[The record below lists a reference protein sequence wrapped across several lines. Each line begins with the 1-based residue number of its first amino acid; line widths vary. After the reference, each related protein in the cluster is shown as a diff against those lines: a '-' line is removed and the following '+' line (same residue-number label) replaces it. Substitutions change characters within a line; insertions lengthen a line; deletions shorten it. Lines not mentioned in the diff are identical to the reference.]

1 MGKLYYKE
9 LPLFHLYDSD
19 LTGTQKLLMTLLLVN
34 QFDIYD
40 LSCLARMRPE
50 DVVADLAELKRKGYL
65 QDRGKPERN
74 LRGGERILRN
84 RAARSRAPA
93 SRMRVGLHG
102 TLRSHADSESRYPSL
117 MKKASTAALPA
128 DFGKTEYYAKQR
140 SRFSETQT
148 RFAVFITKK
157 QEDFYEHQK

>member
-1 MGKLYYKE
+1 MGKVYYKK

-65 QDRGKPERN
+65 QDK
-74 LRGGERILRN
+74 
-84 RAARSRAPA
+84 
-93 SRMRVGLHG
+93 
-102 TLRSHADSESRYPSL
+102 
-117 MKKASTAALPA
+117 
-128 DFGKTEYYAKQR
+128 
-140 SRFSETQT
+140 
-148 RFAVFITKK
+148 
-157 QEDFYEHQK
+157 